1 MPGVFD
7 GITPRMAEMLAMP
20 LEQKHRP
27 DTADRFSLSVSA
39 VRDELVKA
47 MDITG
52 TEKQDELIVWWKQHR
67 VAWGLRVV
75 ERAGIEVEE
84 LVRLAGPGRGG

>member
-7 GITPRMAEMLAMP
+7 AITPRMAEMLAML

-27 DTADRFSLSVSA
+27 DIADRFGLSVSA
-39 VRDELVKA
+39 VRDELMKP

-75 ERAGIEVEE
+75 ERADIEVEE
-84 LVRLAGPGRGG
+84 LMRLAGPRRCG